1 MPTLDHFWAV
11 IPAGGAGARLW
22 PLSRVAAPKFLHD
35 LTGGGRSLL
44 RTTVDRVAPLS
55 GTRVVVVTGEAHAAA
70 VRDQLPDL
78 EPGSVLAEPSPRDSM
93 AAIGLA
99 AAVVERRDPDAVVGS
114 FAADHVVADTG
125 AFEVAVR
132 RAVEAAR
139 DDWLVTLGITPTS
152 AATGY
157 GYVRLGDPLAGH
169 DGVHRA
175 AEFVEKPGA
184 DVAEGYLADGGYRWN
199 AGIFVAPPGVLL
211 DLLAG
216 EDPDFAAALRTIA
229 AEPARLPELWPRL
242 PRIAVDHAVAEPAA
256 AAGRVAVVPAD
267 LGWEDVGDFDS
278 LAALLGEASDLSVLG
293 DAGRVRGLAAS
304 GLVVP
309 GSGRLVAVV
318 GLDDVVVV
326 DTPDALLV
334 TSRAHAQRVKDLV
347 AGLRESGEDRLA

>member
-35 LTGGGRSLL
+35 LTGSGRSLL
-44 RTTVDRVAPLS
+44 RATVDRVAPLA

-70 VRDQLPDL
+70 VREQLPDL

-114 FAADHVVADTG
+114 FAADHVIADTA

-132 RAVEAAR
+132 RAVDAAR

-169 DGVHRA
+169 DDVHRV

-199 AGIFVAPPGVLL
+199 AGIFVARPGVLL

-216 EDPDFAAALRTIA
+216 EDPDFAAALRAIA
-229 AEPARLPELWPRL
+229 AEPSRLDELWPQL

-309 GSGRLVAVV
+309 DSGRLVAVV

-334 TSRAHAQRVKDLV
+334 TSREHAQRVKELV
-347 AGLRESGEDRLA
+347 AELRESGEDRLV